1 MLVTFI
7 LKFFKFHIFLRDLLY
22 LYSYVVLIESRLE
35 GWLSLPVR
43 NNTKKFGW
51 VKKVIDTFKSILD
64 FESIP

>member
-1 MLVTFI
+1 
-7 LKFFKFHIFLRDLLY
+7 
-22 LYSYVVLIESRLE
+22 VLIESRLE

-51 VKKVIDTFKSILD
+51 VKKVIDTFESILD

>member
-7 LKFFKFHIFLRDLLY
+7 LKFFKFLILLRDLLY
-22 LYSYVVLIESRLE
+22 LHSYLVLIESRLE

-51 VKKVIDTFKSILD
+51 VKKVIDTFESILD
-64 FESIP
+64 FELIP